1 MITFNMS
8 DNYQQRN
15 TTKNQACISLRTYI
29 PFVDMMKTHIPIP
42 DGNEWKEP
50 CLRAKIF

>member
-1 MITFNMS
+1 MVTSKMS

-15 TTKNQACISLRTYI
+15 TTKKSKHEYFYI
-29 PFVDMMKTHIPIP
+29 CTLCMHYKKKHIPIP

-50 CLRAKIF
+50 CLMAKI